1 MSRFKVGRQPVF
13 GAHLDIRGYELL
25 FRGRACQ
32 TADGVAMTA
41 DVLVRAG
48 LDVGLGDLVGDKRVF
63 VKAPPPFLVG
73 EIELPLPPRQTVIE
87 VAQDVVRSPE
97 VVAGC
102 RHLVQNGYALALDH
116 YVWDDDDDP
125 LLELVSIIKL
135 DVLTL
140 TPTQL
145 LNAVNHNSKFGVQL
159 LAEKVETREQLEVC
173 QKLGFD
179 LFEGY
184 LLGPPEVVAGEALCP
199 SKVTCLRIIEDLCNP
214 GTSAR
219 NVQDIVQSDPAL
231 SYRFLRAAGA
241 GAARGLFPRL
251 GSVRDAIVSVGARRL
266 RTWVVLMLLAG
277 AHEGTD
283 EGLDL
288 AVARARMSE
297 LAAAAQDPRLA
308 DAAYTVGLLSAL
320 DLLLETPLPKIV
332 DGLLLTAELENAL
345 LVHTG
350 VLGRV
355 LSDVLEGEAHPG
367 EQHEPCCLVA
377 AHQGAEP
384 GPGLKSPVV
393 RSWR

>member
-1 MSRFKVGRQPVF
+1 MSRFMVGRQPVF

-25 FRGRACQ
+25 FRGPACQ

-48 LDVGLGDLVGDKRVF
+48 LDIGLADLVGDKRVF
-63 VKAPPPFLVG
+63 VKAPRPFLVG
-73 EIELPLPPRQTVIE
+73 EIEFPLPPRQTVIE
-87 VAQDVVRSPE
+87 VVQDVVRSPE

-125 LLELVSIIKL
+125 LLGLVSIIKL

-140 TPTQL
+140 TPSQL
-145 LNAVNHNSKFGVQL
+145 LSAVNHNSKFGVEL

-184 LLGPPEVVAGEALCP
+184 LLGRPEVVEGEAPCP
-199 SKVTCLRIIEDLCNP
+199 SKVTCLRIIKDLCNP

-219 NVQDIVQSDPAL
+219 EVQDIVQTDPAL
-231 SYRFLRAAGA
+231 SYRLLRAAGA

-251 GSVRDAIVSVGARRL
+251 GSVRDAVVSVGARRL
-266 RTWVVLMLLAG
+266 HAWVALMLLTG
-277 AHEGTD
+277 AHEGTG
-283 EGLDL
+283 EHRDL

-297 LAAAAQDPRLA
+297 VAAGAQDPRLA
-308 DAAYTVGLLSAL
+308 DAAYTVGLLSTL
-320 DLLLETPLPKIV
+320 DLLLEAPLAKIV
-332 DGLLLTAELENAL
+332 EGLSLTAEVENAL
-345 LVHTG
+345 LLHTG

-355 LSDVLEGEAHPG
+355 LSDVLEQEGHPA
-367 EQHEPCCLVA
+367 EHEGPPCLVA
-377 AHQGAEP
+377 ANLGAEP
-384 GPGLKSPVV
+384 GTGPKPAVV
-393 RSWR
+393 RSGR